1 MAITRTWQ
9 DFAYFI
15 RVGRSYTIM
24 FYDITTRTIRTEDG
38 YVSRKGRIGFEF
50 EVIEDDFGITATY
63 IRYRD
68 IKAAQ
73 EII

>member
-1 MAITRTWQ
+1 
-9 DFAYFI
+9 
-15 RVGRSYTIM
+15 M
-24 FYDITTRTIRTEDG
+24 FYDTTARIIRTEDG

-50 EVIEDDFGITATY
+50 EVIQDDMGITSTY

-68 IKAAQ
+68 VRAAQ

>member
-1 MAITRTWQ
+1 MAVTRTWQ
-9 DFAYFI
+9 EFAYFLRI
-15 RVGRSYTIM
+15 GYFYKIM
-24 FYDITTRTIRTEDG
+24 FYDTTARTIRTEDG

-50 EVIEDDFGITATY
+50 EVIEDDMGITSTY

-68 IKAAQ
+68 VRAAQ

>member
-9 DFAYFI
+9 DFAYFLRI
-15 RVGRSYTIM
+15 GHFYKIM
-24 FYDITTRTIRTEDG
+24 FYDTTNGTIRTEEG
-38 YVSRKGRIGFEF
+38 YVSRKGRVGFDF
-50 EVIEDDFGITATY
+50 EVIEDDYGITATN

-68 IKAAQ
+68 VKATQ